1 MTWWQ
6 SLQNLLH
13 RDRPAGPAA
22 VPGPS
27 RPARPA
33 DPPSRSSQQ
42 ALSGYGSNP
51 YDTYTWELH
60 AGEGEERRLKRTTDV
75 TRRPDDEDVTDKFN
89 PYNSGQFKGGW

>member
-6 SLQNLLH
+6 SLRNMLH
-13 RDRPAGPAA
+13 PEQPATPPVSPKTPRPATTAE
-22 VPGPS
+22 
-27 RPARPA
+27 
-33 DPPSRSSQQ
+33 PPSRSSQQ

-60 AGEGEERRLKRTTDV
+60 TDGNEERRLKRTSDV
-75 TRRPDDEDVTDKFN
+75 SRRQDDDVTDKFN